1 MVGQN
6 LQAKRFE
13 IRAENDFNSTSNLK
27 RKLH

>member
-13 IRAENDFNSTSNLK
+13 IRTENDFNSTSNLK
-27 RKLH
+27 RKLY